1 MGSISRRPERRRAY
15 VTDEHWRNPVEVP
28 EEIHRLL
35 DLAKKSGASMV
46 VEIGVDR
53 GTVRSMSVKNINA
66 VHLMRA
72 LDGLDAESPAVS
84 APVPDAVASRG

>member
-1 MGSISRRPERRRAY
+1 
-15 VTDEHWRNPVEVP
+15 
-28 EEIHRLL
+28 
-35 DLAKKSGASMV
+35 MV

-72 LDGLDAESPAVS
+72 LDGLDADAPAVP